1 MLFRHMMM
9 IIFKAGSEVISWLF
23 MTVELGLE
31 TISNGQMGS
40 VTRFGDFWTFLKT
53 KVAQIFG
60 ANNFLT

>member
-40 VTRFGDFWTFLKT
+40 VTRFGDF
-53 KVAQIFG
+53 
-60 ANNFLT
+60 